1 MIILTLFFFLVAFLI
16 MLRYRLHIKGLDEC
30 YKGGDKGI
38 LFLPNHPALI
48 DPVILS
54 RVLFLKFHP
63 RALVD
68 EKQIRQNLFLRYF
81 EKSLRILP
89 LPDMGIAGKAG
100 LEKVIH
106 QIDACAEALKNG
118 DNLIMYPAGRIY
130 RSKLE
135 KLRGNGGVAKI
146 LELYP
151 EVRIVLVR
159 TRGLWGSSFGRA
171 KGYQEP
177 FVKVLKS
184 HIKHLLLNLLFLVP
198 KRDVSI
204 EFVELPA
211 DFPKHGT
218 KEEMNRYLEAF
229 YNENTCSNTYVPYYW
244 WEKGGARVVPEPDVI
259 NNAVDTSEVP
269 ESVRKTVYAKLHE
282 MTPKRTLQESYTLG
296 TDLGLDSLAV
306 ADLQGWLQE
315 TFGHQVN
322 NVETLQT
329 VANVL
334 MAAIGQSA
342 SSEPLR
348 PIPPEWFVKENPT
361 LIGIPENAK
370 TVTGAF
376 LELAK
381 RDPNFVLVADQTTGV
396 ITNRKMVL
404 ATMVLK
410 DVIARLPGDRI
421 GLLMPSCAPAFIVYM
436 SILFAGK
443 IPVMI
448 NWTVGPRNMENCIRN
463 SGIKHILT
471 SKVVIERLEGRGTDF
486 SVARDL
492 FVYLEDLKK
501 EISLFHKLACLVK
514 SRVCWSS
521 LRNAPVPKYAAIL
534 FTSGSESMPKT
545 VPLTHWNVITDIR
558 SAMDALG
565 LRADDC
571 MIGMLPPFHSFGLLI
586 DFLMPACANL
596 RVAYH
601 TNPTEGNMLARL
613 IAAYHV
619 TMIVGTP
626 TFASYIM
633 KNATPAQL
641 QSVRILITGAEKCP
655 DATFKMF
662 FEMCP
667 NASFLEG
674 YGITECSPIVALN
687 RPAIAIPGSAGL
699 MLDCLEWMICD
710 KENKP
715 LPPGNTGMLF
725 VRGPSVFEGY
735 LNYDGPSPFV
745 TINGKEWYR
754 TGDLVQANEQG
765 IVFFKG
771 RLKRFVKVGGEMVSL
786 PAIEEV
792 LMDHY
797 RSEDIPLPLAIEA
810 QGTDTMPEII
820 LFTVLELDRSA
831 VNTQIREAGMS
842 PIHYVKR
849 IVKLKEIPILGSG
862 KTDYQTL
869 KKMKLEE
876 EA

>member
-1 MIILTLFFFLVAFLI
+1 MIILYLFFFLVELLLL
-16 MLRYRLHIKGLDEC
+16 LRYRVHVKGLDESFK
-30 YKGGDKGI
+30 KGNKGV

-48 DPVILS
+48 DPVILNS
-54 RVLFLKFHP
+54 VLFLKFHP
-63 RALVD
+63 RSLVD
-68 EKQIRQNLFLRYF
+68 EKQIRQNLFLRFF

-106 QIDACAEALKNG
+106 QINACADALKNG

-130 RSKLE
+130 RSKTE

-171 KGYQEP
+171 KGYQDP
-177 FVKVLKS
+177 FLRTLLS
-184 HIKHLLLNLLFLVP
+184 HIKHIWANLVFFIP

-211 DFPKHGT
+211 EFPRHGT

-229 YNENTCSNTYVPYYW
+229 YNDNLCSNTYVPYYW
-244 WEKGGARVVPEPDVI
+244 WEKGGARVIPEPDII

-282 MTPKRTLQESYTLG
+282 MTPKKTLQETYTLG

-306 ADLQGWLQE
+306 AEIQGWLQE

-322 NVETLQT
+322 NVESLRT

-334 MAAIGQSA
+334 MAAIGESA

-348 PIPPEWFVKENPT
+348 PIPPEWFVKEDPT
-361 LIGIPENAK
+361 LLAIPENAE

-376 LELAK
+376 LELA
-381 RDPNFVLVADQTTGV
+381 RRNPNFVLVADQTTGV
-396 ITNRKMVL
+396 VTNRKMVL

-410 DVIARLPGDRI
+410 DVIAKLPGERI
-421 GLLMPSCAPAFIVYM
+421 GLLMPACAPAFIVYM
-436 SILFAGK
+436 AILFAGK
-443 IPVMI
+443 VPVLV
-448 NWTVGPRNMENCIRN
+448 NWTVGSRNMENCIRN

-471 SKVVIERLEGRGTDF
+471 SKLVIERLEGRGTDF
-486 SVARDL
+486 TVARDL
-492 FVYLEDLKK
+492 FVFLEDLKK
-501 EISLFHKLACLVK
+501 RISLFHKLACVMK
-514 SRVCWSS
+514 SRLSWSC

-545 VPLTHWNVITDIR
+545 VPLTHKNVIADIR
-558 SAMDALG
+558 AAMDALG

-655 DATFKMF
+655 EPTFKMF

-667 NASFLEG
+667 TAHFLEG
-674 YGITECSPIVALN
+674 YGITECSPVVALN
-687 RPAIAIPGSAGL
+687 RPAIAIPGTAGL
-699 MLDCLEWMICD
+699 MVSSLEWIICD
-710 KENKP
+710 KENHP
-715 LPPGNTGMLF
+715 LPPGNTGMLY
-725 VRGPSVFEGY
+725 VRGDSVFEGY

-745 TINGKEWYR
+745 SINGKEWYR
-754 TGDLVQANEQG
+754 TGDLVEANQDG
-765 IVFFKG
+765 IITFKG

-792 LMDHY
+792 LMDLY
-797 RSEDIPLPLAIEA
+797 RTDEIPLPLAVEA
-810 QGTDTMPEII
+810 QGTDAMPEII
-820 LFTVLELDRSA
+820 LFTVLDLDRNT
-831 VNTQIREAGMS
+831 VNAQIREAGMS
-842 PIHYVKR
+842 PIHYIKR
-849 IVKLKEIPILGSG
+849 VVKLKEIPLLGSG

-876 EA
+876 E